1 MECNVSNQVI
11 KAEFKNLF
19 SPGKIGDV
27 KIKNRIIR
35 SATTENMATKDGQVN
50 DDLIKVYTEL
60 AQGGTGLIIT
70 GGFAVHPSSTLR
82 RYSCCL
88 YDDVFL
94 PGQKKLVEA
103 VHDYSECRIAA
114 QLVHTGRQ
122 TGNKK
127 YEPVAPSPITDKIV
141 NRVPRELKT
150 EEIGDVIKMFVN
162 AGLRAYEVGYDAVQ
176 LHAAHGFLLSNFI
189 SPYSNKRTDEYGGDT
204 QRRTKILVEIYDQLR
219 DKVGKNFPITVK
231 LQTQGS
237 VPRGLTL
244 EEGKEIAKIVADTGY
259 DAIEP
264 SGGGGESMIGESGID
279 GLPSRVIKSPED
291 ENYFLPTVN
300 EIKPIVND
308 CPVILMGGV
317 RNPLSAEK
325 ILREKAAE
333 FISMSRPLIYEPNLP
348 NRWKN
353 GDTAPALCTSCNECY
368 MSIVVGAL
376 HCIYA

>member
-1 MECNVSNQVI
+1 MVEIELKS
-11 KAEFKNLF
+11 LF
-19 SPGKIGDV
+19 SSGKIGNV
-27 KIKNRIIR
+27 KIKNRIVR
-35 SATTENMATKDGQVN
+35 SATSENMATKDGQVS

-94 PGQKKLVEA
+94 PRQKKLVEA
-103 VHDYSECRIAA
+103 VHDYSECKIAA

-122 TGNKK
+122 TGNKN
-127 YEPVAPSPITDKIV
+127 YQPVAPSPIPDKIV

-150 EEIGDVIKMFVN
+150 EEIRDVIKMFVD
-162 AGLRAYEVGYDAVQ
+162 AGRRAYEVGYDSVQ
-176 LHAAHGFLLSNFI
+176 LHAAHGFLLCNFV

-231 LQTQGS
+231 LQTQDD
-237 VPRGLTL
+237 VPGGLTL

-264 SGGGGESMIGESGID
+264 SGGGGESMIGESGIN

-291 ENYFLPTVN
+291 ENYFLSTVN
-300 EIKPIVND
+300 EIKPVMND

-325 ILREKAAE
+325 VLREKAAE
-333 FISMSRPLIYEPNLP
+333 FISMSRPLIYETDLP

-353 GDTAPALCTSCNECY
+353 GDTSPALCTSCNECY
-368 MSIVVGAL
+368 MSVLEGAL
-376 HCIYA
+376 HCIYV

>member
-1 MECNVSNQVI
+1 MEL
-11 KAEFKNLF
+11 KNLF
-19 SPGKIGDV
+19 SPGKIGNV
-27 KIKNRIIR
+27 QIKNRIIR
-35 SATTENMATKDGQVN
+35 SATSENMAAKDGQVS
-50 DDLIKVYTEL
+50 DQLIKVYTEL
-60 AQGGTGLIIT
+60 ARGGTGLIIT
-70 GGFAVHPSSTLR
+70 GGLAVHPSSTLTR
-82 RYSCCL
+82 CAPCL
-88 YDDVFL
+88 YDDAFL
-94 PGQKKLVEA
+94 PGQKKLVKA

-122 TGNKK
+122 TGNRK
-127 YEPVAPSPITDKIV
+127 YQPVAPSPIPDKIV

-150 EEIGDVIKMFVN
+150 EEIGDVIKMFVD
-162 AGLRAYEVGYDAVQ
+162 AGRRAYESEYDAIQ

-204 QRRTKILVEIYDQLR
+204 QRRTKVLVEIYDQLR
-219 DKVGKNFPITVK
+219 DEVGKNFPITIK
-231 LQTQGS
+231 LQTQDGA
-237 VPRGLTL
+237 PGGLTS
-244 EEGKEIAKIVADTGY
+244 EEGKEIAKIVADAGY

-264 SGGGGESMIGESGID
+264 SGGGGESIIGESGID

-325 ILREKAAE
+325 VLREKAAE
-333 FISMSRPLIYEPNLP
+333 FISMSRPLIYEPDLP

-353 GDTAPALCTSCNECY
+353 GDTSPALCTSCNECF
-368 MSIVVGAL
+368 MNVLEGAL
-376 HCIYA
+376 HCIYI